1 MHNCSNNFEEI
12 PKYIYNEIPKQSFC
26 SVDCLC
32 MLSYILFINLNLT
45 FNKKLWNSF
54 FQCFI
59 MVISDRGG
67 EEEIKMP
74 DFFCQKIPTKKQ

>member
-1 MHNCSNNFEEI
+1 
-12 PKYIYNEIPKQSFC
+12 
-26 SVDCLC
+26 
-32 MLSYILFINLNLT
+32 
-45 FNKKLWNSF
+45 
-54 FQCFI
+54 